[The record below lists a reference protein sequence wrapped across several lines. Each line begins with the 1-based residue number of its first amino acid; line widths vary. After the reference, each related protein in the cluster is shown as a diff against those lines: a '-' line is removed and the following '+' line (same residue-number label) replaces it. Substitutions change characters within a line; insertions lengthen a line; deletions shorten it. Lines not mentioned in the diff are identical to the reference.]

1 MRQPSTEPSEV
12 GTSARTSE
20 PGHAHHPSRSQLRSQ
35 GLARLPHLLHGARP
49 LRVQSQAYPVRARP
63 NPVEALATLA
73 RLSDEAERRA
83 SWRQAVAAL
92 GYTTANAGPP
102 PLDGIALEVLTRAAQ
117 VALESGLAD
126 DLEFIAPGPAAVALY
141 EMSAALPLGRE
152 RRELGRRV
160 FARLYEGTAATF
172 ATVASR
178 MALSSGKPF
187 EAASLRARVGLLFDL
202 PIGSAVNAD
211 ALALTLVTRREMRE
225 RWLDKARTGSLPVRR
240 LAAKLVEHASREA
253 VFRSQQG
260 DLYPR
265 DLLLSEPIRSIYES
279 LLHDREPL
287 VWRHAAVARGI
298 LSSIQPALR
307 EEIDVALDANLSP
320 TEWRRAAVSLVATLL
335 SEPESS
341 LRALKQLLDGPVSK
355 ADSGLAATLLMGL
368 PRVIEAEPDAAEA
381 LLDML
386 CAKRQPDVAE
396 AAAALFADLS
406 GSNFGQRSA
415 KLLKQTLAQRG
426 DAQSGVLRS
435 VTERAIRILERDE
448 DEHNEVG
455 PLVRRALL
463 AFEAKGA
470 RAATDLAI
478 QAVQAAHRA
487 MDFVASHDPHDEQ
500 MLPYVLGALSD
511 LDAAALEG
519 RRLTDL
525 MLLGRRPGDTDTS
538 VPEVERLHDRLA
550 GFLLEAET
558 RANEVNPSPALALG
572 ERRRLKALLHL
583 VDLETARSDDE
594 GGVRKRVRRAVG
606 VMMRRVGHQP
616 EPNVHRIACA
626 TLARS
631 FDAAVREGVS
641 DPSDLLLAL
650 AAHVDE
656 LPSLEAV
663 AEASTNPE
671 LRSAIKGYVDFLN
684 PANADAADGGAE
696 SQHFELSMGG
706 SRRDETRK
714 VAARLLGLSRS
725 LGAGGSYRGEALRRV
740 VQRLG
745 RSLESVAAAR
755 CQSDL
760 VDANGGSADVMNDIE
775 LSVDGLRRLTQ
786 GAVRRVL
793 DVDPMGI
800 SVVADVTSVAA
811 LVERSVRSG
820 VPLSSVELQ
829 MAVLELTADIPQPIA
844 AAVAKVLAR
853 LEQLPVTVAAS
864 VDSAPIPLE
873 RRRSALPDWL
883 LPRRTIGAFYV
894 VRSLGSGGASSVF
907 MARRMEERNNPKAE
921 GFALKVPDYDPTTA
935 RSLSEQEFLQLFR
948 EEAGALLG
956 LPQHENLARFVT
968 FDLAARP
975 KPILVME
982 LIRGAGLD
990 RLIRSRSLPIE
1001 RTLNYLD
1008 GILAALEAMHGAGVG
1023 HLDIKPSNVILRD
1036 GQTPVLV
1043 DFGLSGRQL
1052 RPGCGTLEYC
1062 APEVL
1067 GLVESKSPQ
1076 PADMYAFACTAF
1088 EALTF
1093 ELLFDAEDETAI
1105 LSAHISHDGWPEK
1118 LARLAHIPES
1128 ADVARLLAACL
1139 RRDPKN
1145 RPTAS
1150 QARRALRD
1158 LTPRLSGVSVPL
1170 GGVPT
1175 TSPEN
1180 PSALPHAGAL
1190 QVARAESA

>member
-1 MRQPSTEPSEV
+1 M
-12 GTSARTSE
+12 
-20 PGHAHHPSRSQLRSQ
+20 
-35 GLARLPHLLHGARP
+35 
-49 LRVQSQAYPVRARP
+49 RARP
-63 NPVEALATLA
+63 NPVEALATLS

-92 GYTTANAGPP
+92 GYSTQVAGPP
-102 PLDGIALEVLTRAAQ
+102 PLDGIAPEVLVRAAQ
-117 VALESGLAD
+117 VALETGLVD
-126 DLEFIAPGPAAVALY
+126 DLEFLAPGPAAVALY

-172 ATVASR
+172 ATVAAR

-187 EAASLRARVGLLFDL
+187 EAAAVRARVGLVFDL
-202 PIGSAVNAD
+202 PVGCGVNPD

-225 RWLDKARTGSLPVRR
+225 RWLERARTGTLPVRR
-240 LAAKLVEHASREA
+240 LAAKLLEHAAREA

-260 DLYPR
+260 DFYPR
-265 DLLLSEPIRSIYES
+265 DLLLSEPIRSIYEA
-279 LLHDREPL
+279 LLYDREPL

-298 LSSIQPALR
+298 LSAIEPSLR
-307 EEIDVALDANLSP
+307 EELDVALDPSLSP
-320 TEWRRAAVSLVATLL
+320 TEWRRAGVSLVATLV

-341 LRALKQLLDGPVSK
+341 LRALKGLLDGPIS
-355 ADSGLAATLLMGL
+355 ASDPGLAASLVMGL
-368 PRVIEAEPDAAEA
+368 PRVIEAEPDAAES

-386 CAKRQPDVAE
+386 CTKRRPDVAE
-396 AAAALFADLS
+396 AAAALFSDLS
-406 GSNFGQRSA
+406 SQSFGKRAAQV
-415 KLLKQTLAQRG
+415 LKQTLQQRA
-426 DAQSGVLRS
+426 DSQSSVLRS
-435 VTERAIRILERDE
+435 VAERAVRILDREQDE
-448 DEHNEVG
+448 QSEVIAA
-455 PLVRRALL
+455 VRRALL
-463 AFEAKGA
+463 AYESKGA
-470 RAATDLAI
+470 RAAVDLAL
-478 QAVQAAHRA
+478 QAVQTAHRA
-487 MDFVASHDPHDEQ
+487 MDFVLSHDPHDEQ
-500 MLPYVLGALSD
+500 MLPYVLGALTD
-511 LDAAALEG
+511 IDAAALESP
-519 RRLTDL
+519 RLSDL
-525 MLLGRRPGDTDTS
+525 MLLGRRPGDTDAS
-538 VPEVERLHDRLA
+538 VPEVERLHDRL
-550 GFLLEAET
+550 GNFLLEAE
-558 RANEVNPSPALALG
+558 RSANEAAPSPALALG
-572 ERRRLKALLHL
+572 EQRRLKALLHL
-583 VDLETARSDDE
+583 IDLEAARSGDDDS
-594 GGVRKRVRRAVG
+594 GVRKRVRRAVG
-606 VMMRRVGHQP
+606 VMLRRVAHQP
-616 EPNVHRIACA
+616 EAIVHRIACA

-650 AAHVDE
+650 ATHVDE

-671 LRSAIKGYVDFLN
+671 VRSAVSGYVDFLN
-684 PANADAADGGAE
+684 PASAEAADGTAE
-696 SQHFELSMGG
+696 SQHFEAGMAGALPS
-706 SRRDETRK
+706 EARK
-714 VAARLLGLSRS
+714 IAERVLRLSRS

-740 VQRLG
+740 VQRLA

-755 CQSDL
+755 GQSDL
-760 VDANGGSADVMNDIE
+760 VDATGGSADVMGDLE
-775 LSVDGLRRLTQ
+775 HAVDGLRRLTQ
-786 GAVRRVL
+786 GAIRRVL
-793 DVDPMGI
+793 DVDSMGI
-800 SVVADVTSVAA
+800 AVTADVPSVAA
-811 LVERSVRSG
+811 LVERTVRSR
-820 VPLSSVELQ
+820 VPPNAAQLQ
-829 MAVLELTADIPQPIA
+829 MAVSELTADVPLAIG

-853 LEQLPVTVAAS
+853 LEQLPVSVVAP

-907 MARRMEERNNPKAE
+907 MARRIEERNNPKAD

-990 RLIRSRSLPIE
+990 RLIRSRSLTAGSAL
-1001 RTLNYLD
+1001 RYLD
-1008 GILAALEAMHGAGVG
+1008 GILAALQAMHGAGVA

-1093 ELLFDAEDETAI
+1093 ELLFDAEDETSI
-1105 LSAHISHDGWPEK
+1105 LSAHIGHDGWPEK
-1118 LARLAHIPES
+1118 LARLAYLPES
-1128 ADVARLLAACL
+1128 AEIARLLAACL

-1158 LTPRLSGVSVPL
+1158 LTPKLSSVSFPL
-1170 GGVPT
+1170 GAPSSSPT
-1175 TSPEN
+1175 PTGAA
-1180 PSALPHAGAL
+1180 SAADASRL
-1190 QVARAESA
+1190 ARAESA

>member
-1 MRQPSTEPSEV
+1 
-12 GTSARTSE
+12 
-20 PGHAHHPSRSQLRSQ
+20 
-35 GLARLPHLLHGARP
+35 
-49 LRVQSQAYPVRARP
+49 VRARP

-73 RLSDEAERRA
+73 RLSDDAERRA

-92 GYTTANAGPP
+92 GYSTANAGPP
-102 PLDGIALEVLTRAAQ
+102 PLDGIAPEVLARASQ
-117 VALESGLAD
+117 IALETGMAD
-126 DLEFIAPGPAAVALY
+126 DLEFLAPGPAAVALY

-172 ATVASR
+172 ATVAAR
-178 MALSSGKPF
+178 MALSSAKPF
-187 EAASLRARVGLLFDL
+187 EAASLRARVGLVFDL
-202 PIGSAVNAD
+202 PVGCGVNPD

-225 RWLDKARTGSLPVRR
+225 RWLDRARTGTLPVRR
-240 LAAKLVEHASREA
+240 LAAKLLEHAAREA
-253 VFRSQQG
+253 VFRSHQG
-260 DLYPR
+260 DFYPR
-265 DLLLSEPIRSIYES
+265 DLLLSEPIRSIYEN
-279 LLHDREPL
+279 LLYDREPL

-298 LSSIQPALR
+298 LSSIQPSLR
-307 EEIDVALDANLSP
+307 EEIDVALDPSLSP
-320 TEWRRAAVSLVATLL
+320 TEWRRAGVSLVATLV

-341 LRALKQLLDGPVSK
+341 LRALKQLLDGPVS
-355 ADSGLAATLLMGL
+355 ATDPGMAATLLMGL
-368 PRVIEAEPDAAEA
+368 PRVIEAEPDAAEG

-386 CAKRQPDVAE
+386 CAKRRPDVAE

-406 GSNFGQRSA
+406 SATFGQRSA
-415 KLLKQTLAQRG
+415 KILKQTLVQRV
-426 DAQSGVLRS
+426 DSQSSVLRS
-435 VTERAIRILERDE
+435 VAERAVRILDREQDE
-448 DEHNEVG
+448 QTESVAS
-455 PLVRRALL
+455 VRRALL
-463 AFEAKGA
+463 AYESKGA

-478 QAVQAAHRA
+478 QAVATAHRA

-511 LDAAALEG
+511 LDAAALESP
-519 RRLTDL
+519 RLSDL

-538 VPEVERLHDRLA
+538 VPEVERLHDRL
-550 GFLLEAET
+550 GNFLLEAEAS
-558 RANEVNPSPALALG
+558 ANETVPSPALALG
-572 ERRRLKALLHL
+572 EQRRLKALLHL
-583 VDLETARSDDE
+583 IDLEAARAGDDE
-594 GGVRKRVRRAVG
+594 GAVRKRVRRAVG

-616 EPNVHRIACA
+616 EPIVRRIACA

-650 AAHVDE
+650 AANVDQ

-671 LRSAIKGYVDFLN
+671 VRSAVSGYVDFLN
-684 PANADAADGGAE
+684 PANAEAGDGGGE
-696 SQHFELSMGG
+696 SQHFELQMGISPQG
-706 SRRDETRK
+706 DNRK
-714 VAARLLGLSRS
+714 IAIRLLRLSRS

-740 VQRLG
+740 VQRLA
-745 RSLESVAAAR
+745 RSLENVAAAR
-755 CQSDL
+755 CQADL
-760 VDANGGSADVMNDIE
+760 VDASGGSADVMNDIE
-775 LSVDGLRRLTQ
+775 LAVDGLRRLTQ
-786 GAVRRVL
+786 GAQRRVL
-793 DVDPMGI
+793 NVDPTSI
-800 SVVADVTSVAA
+800 AVVADVTSVAA
-811 LVERSVRSG
+811 LVERTVRSG
-820 VPLSSVELQ
+820 VTPNPAQLH
-829 MAVLELTADIPQPIA
+829 MAIGELTAEIPEPIGA
-844 AAVAKVLAR
+844 AISKVLAR
-853 LEQLPVTVAAS
+853 LEHLPLTVAAS

-873 RRRSALPDWL
+873 RRRAPLPDWL

-907 MARRMEERNNPKAE
+907 MARRVEERNNAKAE

-990 RLIRSRSLPIE
+990 RLIRSRSL
-1001 RTLNYLD
+1001 TAASALKYLD

-1067 GLVESKSPQ
+1067 GLVESKTPQ

-1093 ELLFDAEDETAI
+1093 ELLFDAEDETSI
-1105 LSAHISHDGWPEK
+1105 LSAHIGHDGWPQK
-1118 LARLAHIPES
+1118 LAPLAHMADS
-1128 ADVARLLAACL
+1128 AELARLLAACL

-1158 LTPRLSGVSVPL
+1158 LTPKLSSVSFPL
-1170 GGVPT
+1170 GAP
-1175 TSPEN
+1175 SSRPN
-1180 PSALPHAGAL
+1180 PGASSASAGAAAPA
-1190 QVARAESA
+1190 ARAESA

>member
-1 MRQPSTEPSEV
+1 
-12 GTSARTSE
+12 
-20 PGHAHHPSRSQLRSQ
+20 
-35 GLARLPHLLHGARP
+35 
-49 LRVQSQAYPVRARP
+49 VRARP

-92 GYTTANAGPP
+92 GYSTANAGPP
-102 PLDGIALEVLTRAAQ
+102 PLDGIAPEVLARASQ
-117 VALESGLAD
+117 IALETGLAD
-126 DLEFIAPGPAAVALY
+126 DLEFLAPGPAAVALY

-172 ATVASR
+172 ATVAAR
-178 MALSSGKPF
+178 MALSSAKPF
-187 EAASLRARVGLLFDL
+187 EAASLRARVSLVFDL
-202 PIGSAVNAD
+202 PVGCGVNAD

-225 RWLDKARTGSLPVRR
+225 RWLDRARTGTLPVRR
-240 LAAKLVEHASREA
+240 LAAKLLEHASREA

-260 DLYPR
+260 DFYPR
-265 DLLLSEPIRSIYES
+265 DLLLSEPIRSIYEN
-279 LLHDREPL
+279 LLYDREPL

-298 LSSIQPALR
+298 LSSIQPSLR
-307 EEIDVALDANLSP
+307 EEIDVALDPSLSP
-320 TEWRRAAVSLVATLL
+320 TEWRRAGVSLVATLV

-341 LRALKQLLDGPVSK
+341 LRALKQLLEGPVS
-355 ADSGLAATLLMGL
+355 ATDPGLAATLLMGL
-368 PRVIEAEPDAAEA
+368 PRVIEAEPDAAEG
-381 LLDML
+381 LLEML
-386 CAKRQPDVAE
+386 CAKRRSDVAE

-406 GSNFGQRSA
+406 SVTFGQRSA
-415 KLLKQTLAQRG
+415 KILKQTLAQRI
-426 DAQSGVLRS
+426 DAQSSVLRS
-435 VTERAIRILERDE
+435 VVERAVRILDREQDE
-448 DEHNEVG
+448 QTESVAS
-455 PLVRRALL
+455 VRRALL
-463 AFEAKGA
+463 AYESKGA

-478 QAVQAAHRA
+478 QAVATAHRA

-511 LDAAALEG
+511 LDAAALESP
-519 RRLTDL
+519 RLSDL

-538 VPEVERLHDRLA
+538 VPEVERLHDRL
-550 GFLLEAET
+550 GNFLLEAEDS
-558 RANEVNPSPALALG
+558 ANETTPSPALALG
-572 ERRRLKALLHL
+572 EQRRLKALLHL
-583 VDLETARSDDE
+583 IDLEAARTGDDE
-594 GGVRKRVRRAVG
+594 GGVRKRVRRSVG
-606 VMMRRVGHQP
+606 VMMRRVGHEP
-616 EPNVHRIACA
+616 EAIVHRIACA

-650 AAHVDE
+650 AAHVDQ

-663 AEASTNPE
+663 SEASTNPE
-671 LRSAIKGYVDFLN
+671 VRSAVSGYVDFLN
-684 PANADAADGGAE
+684 PANAETGEE
-696 SQHFELSMGG
+696 SQHFEPHMGASMQG
-706 SRRDETRK
+706 DDRK
-714 VAARLLGLSRS
+714 IAIRLLRLSRS

-740 VQRLG
+740 VQRLA
-745 RSLESVAAAR
+745 RSLENVAAAR
-755 CQSDL
+755 CQADL
-760 VDANGGSADVMNDIE
+760 VDASGGSADVMSDIE
-775 LSVDGLRRLTQ
+775 VAVEGLRRLTQ
-786 GAVRRVL
+786 GAQRRVL
-793 DVDPMGI
+793 DVDPTAI
-800 SVVADVTSVAA
+800 AVVTEVASVAA
-811 LVERSVRSG
+811 LIERTVRSG
-820 VPLSSVELQ
+820 VPINAAQLQ
-829 MAVLELTADIPQPIA
+829 MAISELTADIPEPIGA
-844 AAVAKVLAR
+844 AISKVLSR
-853 LEQLPVTVAAS
+853 LEQLPVKVAAS

-873 RRRSALPDWL
+873 RRRSPLPDWL

-907 MARRMEERNNPKAE
+907 MARRVEERNNSKAE

-990 RLIRSRSLPIE
+990 RLIRSRSLTADSAIK
-1001 RTLNYLD
+1001 YLD
-1008 GILAALEAMHGAGVG
+1008 GILAALEAMHRAGVA
-1023 HLDIKPSNVILRD
+1023 HLDIKPSNVILRDD

-1067 GLVESKSPQ
+1067 GLVESKTPQ

-1093 ELLFDAEDETAI
+1093 ELLFDAEEETAI
-1105 LSAHISHDGWPEK
+1105 LSAHIGHDGWPDK
-1118 LARLAHIPES
+1118 LARLAHMADS
-1128 ADVARLLAACL
+1128 AELARLLAACL

-1158 LTPRLSGVSVPL
+1158 LTPKLSGVSFPL
-1170 GGVPT
+1170 GAPSSSPNPGAASATAAVPAVAAA
-1175 TSPEN
+1175 S
-1180 PSALPHAGAL
+1180 
-1190 QVARAESA
+1190 VARAESA

>member
-1 MRQPSTEPSEV
+1 
-12 GTSARTSE
+12 
-20 PGHAHHPSRSQLRSQ
+20 
-35 GLARLPHLLHGARP
+35 
-49 LRVQSQAYPVRARP
+49 VRARP

-92 GYTTANAGPP
+92 GYSTASAGPP
-102 PLDGIALEVLTRAAQ
+102 PLDGIAPEVLARASQ
-117 VALESGLAD
+117 IALETGLAD
-126 DLEFIAPGPAAVALY
+126 DLEFLAPGPAAVALY

-172 ATVASR
+172 ATVAAR

-187 EAASLRARVGLLFDL
+187 EAASLRARVGLVFDL
-202 PIGSAVNAD
+202 PVGCGVNPD

-225 RWLDKARTGSLPVRR
+225 RWLDKAKTGTLPVRR
-240 LAAKLVEHASREA
+240 LAAKLLEHAAREA
-253 VFRSQQG
+253 VFRAQQG
-260 DLYPR
+260 DPYPR
-265 DLLLSEPIRSIYES
+265 DLLLSEPIRSIYEG

-298 LSSIQPALR
+298 LSAIQPSLR
-307 EEIDVALDANLSP
+307 EEIDVSLDPNLSP
-320 TEWRRAAVSLVATLL
+320 TEWRRAGVSLVATLV

-341 LRALKQLLDGPVSK
+341 LRALKQLLDGPVS
-355 ADSGLAATLLMGL
+355 ATDPGLAASLLMGL
-368 PRVIEAEPDAAEA
+368 PRVIEAEPDAAEG
-381 LLDML
+381 LLEML
-386 CAKRQPDVAE
+386 CTKRRPDVAE

-406 GSNFGQRSA
+406 SPSFGQRSA
-415 KLLKQTLAQRG
+415 KILKQTLAQRV
-426 DAQSGVLRS
+426 DSQSSVLRS
-435 VTERAIRILERDE
+435 VAERAVRILDREQDE
-448 DEHNEVG
+448 QNEVVAS
-455 PLVRRALL
+455 VRRALL
-463 AFEAKGA
+463 AYESKGA

-478 QAVQAAHRA
+478 QAVAAAHRA

-511 LDAAALEG
+511 LDAAALESP
-519 RRLTDL
+519 RLSDL

-538 VPEVERLHDRLA
+538 VPEVERLHDRL
-550 GFLLEAET
+550 GNFLLEAET
-558 RANEVNPSPALALG
+558 SANEAAPSPALALG
-572 ERRRLKALLHL
+572 EQRRLKALLHL
-583 VDLETARSDDE
+583 VDLEAARAGDDE

-606 VMMRRVGHQP
+606 VMMRRVGHEP
-616 EPNVHRIACA
+616 EPIVHRIACA

-650 AAHVDE
+650 ASHVDE

-671 LRSAIKGYVDFLN
+671 VRSAVSGYVDFLN
-684 PANADAADGGAE
+684 PANAENADGAGE
-696 SQHFELSMGG
+696 SQHFEAHMGASMQG
-706 SRRDETRK
+706 DVRK
-714 VAARLLGLSRS
+714 VPARLLRLSRS

-740 VQRLG
+740 VQRLA

-755 CQSDL
+755 GQADL
-760 VDANGGSADVMNDIE
+760 VDPTGGSADVMSDIE

-786 GAVRRVL
+786 GAQRRVL
-793 DVDPMGI
+793 DVDPMAI
-800 SVVADVTSVAA
+800 AVVTDVASVAA
-811 LVERSVRSG
+811 LVERTVRSS
-820 VPLSSVELQ
+820 VPPNAAQLQ
-829 MAVLELTADIPQPIA
+829 MAISELTADIPEAIGA
-844 AAVAKVLAR
+844 AISKVLSR
-853 LEQLPVTVAAS
+853 LETLPVATAAS

-873 RRRSALPDWL
+873 RRRSPLPDWL

-907 MARRMEERNNPKAE
+907 MARRVEERNNAKAE

-990 RLIRSRSLPIE
+990 RLIRSRSLTIAAA
-1001 RTLNYLD
+1001 LKYLD

-1067 GLVESKSPQ
+1067 GLVESKTPM

-1093 ELLFDAEDETAI
+1093 ELLFDAEDETSI
-1105 LSAHISHDGWPEK
+1105 LSAHIGHDGWPDK
-1118 LARLAHIPES
+1118 LARLAHIADS
-1128 ADVARLLAACL
+1128 AEVARLLAACL

-1158 LTPRLSGVSVPL
+1158 LTPKLTGVSFPL
-1170 GGVPT
+1170 GAPSSSPKPGSTGAVPT
-1175 TSPEN
+1175 G
-1180 PSALPHAGAL
+1180 AGSVPAS
-1190 QVARAESA
+1190 VARESA

>member
-1 MRQPSTEPSEV
+1 
-12 GTSARTSE
+12 
-20 PGHAHHPSRSQLRSQ
+20 
-35 GLARLPHLLHGARP
+35 
-49 LRVQSQAYPVRARP
+49 
-63 NPVEALATLA
+63 
-73 RLSDEAERRA
+73 LSDEAERRA

-92 GYTTANAGPP
+92 GYTTQSAGPP
-102 PLDGIALEVLTRAAQ
+102 PLDGIAPEVLARASQ
-117 VALESGLAD
+117 IALETGLVD
-126 DLEFIAPGPAAVALY
+126 DLEFLAPGPAAVALY

-172 ATVASR
+172 ATVAAR

-187 EAASLRARVGLLFDL
+187 EAASVRARVGLIFDL
-202 PIGSAVNAD
+202 PIGCGVNPD

-225 RWLDKARTGSLPVRR
+225 RWLDRARTGTLPVRR
-240 LAAKLVEHASREA
+240 LAAKLLEHAAREA

-260 DLYPR
+260 DFYPR
-265 DLLLSEPIRSIYES
+265 DLLLGEPIRSIYES

-298 LSSIQPALR
+298 LSSIQPSLR
-307 EEIDVALDANLSP
+307 EEIDVALDPNLSP
-320 TEWRRAAVSLVATLL
+320 TEWRRAGVSLVATLV

-341 LRALKQLLDGPVSK
+341 LRALKQLLDGPVSGT
-355 ADSGLAATLLMGL
+355 DPGLAATLLMGM

-381 LLDML
+381 LLEML
-386 CAKRQPDVAE
+386 CAKRRPDVAE

-406 GSNFGQRSA
+406 SPSFGRRSA
-415 KLLKQTLAQRG
+415 KVLKQTLAQRV
-426 DAQSGVLRS
+426 DSQSSVLRS
-435 VTERAIRILERDE
+435 VAERAVRILDRDQ
-448 DEHNEVG
+448 DEQNEVVAS
-455 PLVRRALL
+455 VRRALL
-463 AFEAKGA
+463 AYESKGA

-478 QAVQAAHRA
+478 HAVTAAHRA

-500 MLPYVLGALSD
+500 MLPYVLGTLSD
-511 LDAAALEG
+511 LDAAALESP
-519 RRLTDL
+519 RLSDL

-538 VPEVERLHDRLA
+538 VPEVERLHDRL
-550 GFLLEAET
+550 GNFLLEAET
-558 RANEVNPSPALALG
+558 SANEAAPSPALALG
-572 ERRRLKALLHL
+572 EQRRLKALLHL
-583 VDLETARSDDE
+583 VDLEAARTSDDE

-606 VMMRRVGHQP
+606 VMLRRVGHQP
-616 EPNVHRIACA
+616 EPIVHRIACA

-650 AAHVDE
+650 ASHVDE

-671 LRSAIKGYVDFLN
+671 VRSAVAGYVEFLN
-684 PANADAADGGAE
+684 PSNVEAGDGGGE
-696 SQHFELSMGG
+696 SQHFETNMGASM
-706 SRRDETRK
+706 RDDSRK
-714 VAARLLGLSRS
+714 VATRLLRLSRS
-725 LGAGGSYRGEALRRV
+725 LGAGGSYRGEALRRL
-740 VQRLG
+740 VQRLA

-755 CQSDL
+755 GQSDL
-760 VDANGGSADVMNDIE
+760 VDASGGSADVMSDIE
-775 LSVDGLRRLTQ
+775 VAVDGLRRLMQ
-786 GAVRRVL
+786 GALRRVL
-793 DVDPMGI
+793 DVDPMAI
-800 SVVADVTSVAA
+800 AVVTDVASVAA
-811 LVERSVRSG
+811 LVERTVRSS
-820 VPLSSVELQ
+820 VPPNVAQLQ
-829 MAVLELTADIPQPIA
+829 MAISELVADIPEPIG
-844 AAVAKVLAR
+844 AAVAKVLSR
-853 LEQLPVTVAAS
+853 LEHLPVAVATP
-864 VDSAPIPLE
+864 VDSVPIPLE
-873 RRRSALPDWL
+873 RRRTPLPDWL

-907 MARRMEERNNPKAE
+907 MARRLEERNNPKAE

-935 RSLSEQEFLQLFR
+935 RSLTEQEFLQLFR

-990 RLIRSRSLPIE
+990 RLIRSRSLTVE
-1001 RTLNYLD
+1001 RALKYLD
-1008 GILAALEAMHGAGVG
+1008 GILAALQAMHGAGVG

-1093 ELLFDAEDETAI
+1093 ELLFDAEDETSI
-1105 LSAHISHDGWPEK
+1105 LSAHIGHDGWPDK

-1128 ADVARLLAACL
+1128 AEVARLLAACL

-1158 LTPRLSGVSVPL
+1158 LTPKLTGVSFPL
-1170 GGVPT
+1170 GAPSSSPNPGT
-1175 TSPEN
+1175 TG
-1180 PSALPHAGAL
+1180 ALPAVAAAP
-1190 QVARAESA
+1190 VARAESA

>member
-1 MRQPSTEPSEV
+1 M
-12 GTSARTSE
+12 
-20 PGHAHHPSRSQLRSQ
+20 
-35 GLARLPHLLHGARP
+35 
-49 LRVQSQAYPVRARP
+49 
-63 NPVEALATLA
+63 
-73 RLSDEAERRA
+73 
-83 SWRQAVAAL
+83 AAL
-92 GYTTANAGPP
+92 GYSTQGAGPP
-102 PLDGIALEVLTRAAQ
+102 PLDGIAPELLTRAAQ
-117 VALESGLAD
+117 VALETGLVD
-126 DLEFIAPGPAAVALY
+126 DLEFVAPGPAAVALY

-172 ATVASR
+172 ATVAAR

-202 PIGSAVNAD
+202 PIGCGVNAD
-211 ALALTLVTRREMRE
+211 PLALTLVTRREMRE
-225 RWLDKARTGSLPVRR
+225 RWLDRARTGPLPVRR
-240 LAAKLVEHASREA
+240 LAAKLLEHAAREA
-253 VFRSQQG
+253 VLRAQQG

-265 DLLLSEPIRSIYES
+265 DLLLSDPIRTTAEA

-298 LSSIQPALR
+298 LSAIQPSLR
-307 EEIDVALDANLSP
+307 EEIDVALDPSLSP
-320 TEWRRAAVSLVATLL
+320 TEWRRAGVSLVATLV

-341 LRALKQLLDGPVSK
+341 LRALKQLLDGPVSS
-355 ADSGLAATLLMGL
+355 ADPGLAASLVMGL
-368 PRVIEAEPDAAEA
+368 PRVIEAEPDAAEGV
-381 LLDML
+381 LDML
-386 CAKRQPDVAE
+386 CAKRRSDVAE

-406 GSNFGQRSA
+406 SPSFGQRAA
-415 KLLKQTLAQRG
+415 KILKQTLVQRG
-426 DAQSGVLRS
+426 DSQNAVLRS
-435 VTERAIRILERDE
+435 VAERAVRILDRDQ
-448 DEHNEVG
+448 DEQSEVVAA
-455 PLVRRALL
+455 VRRALL
-463 AFEAKGA
+463 AYESKGA

-478 QAVQAAHRA
+478 QAVQTAHRA

-511 LDAAALEG
+511 LDAAALESP
-519 RRLTDL
+519 RLTDL

-538 VPEVERLHDRLA
+538 VPEVERLHDRL
-550 GFLLEAET
+550 GTFLLEAET
-558 RANEVNPSPALALG
+558 SVIEAAPSPALALG
-572 ERRRLKALLHL
+572 EQRRLKALLHL
-583 VDLETARSDDE
+583 IDLEAARSGDDE
-594 GGVRKRVRRAVG
+594 VGVRKRVRRSVG
-606 VMMRRVGHQP
+606 VMMRRVGHDP
-616 EPNVHRIACA
+616 EPVVHRIACA

-631 FDAAVREGVS
+631 FDAAVREGVA

-650 AAHVDE
+650 AANVDA

-671 LRSAIKGYVDFLN
+671 VRSAVSGYVEFLN
-684 PANADAADGGAE
+684 PVSAEADGGEA
-696 SQHFELSMGG
+696 HLFELNMGNG
-706 SRRDETRK
+706 SQSEARK
-714 VAARLLGLSRS
+714 SAQSLLRLSRS

-740 VQRLG
+740 VQRLA
-745 RSLESVAAAR
+745 RSLETVSAAR
-755 CQSDL
+755 GQSDL
-760 VDANGGSADVMNDIE
+760 VDASGGSADVMSDVEIA
-775 LSVDGLRRLTQ
+775 VDGLRRLTQ
-786 GAVRRVL
+786 GALRRVL
-793 DVDPMGI
+793 DMDPLGI
-800 SVVADVTSVAA
+800 AVTADVASVAA
-811 LVERSVRSG
+811 LVERTVRSN
-820 VPLSSVELQ
+820 VPPNASQLQ
-829 MAVLELTADIPQPIA
+829 MAVSELTADIPQPIG
-844 AAVAKVLAR
+844 AAVAKVLSR
-853 LEQLPVTVAAS
+853 LETLPVTVTPSLDAA
-864 VDSAPIPLE
+864 APIPLE
-873 RRRSALPDWL
+873 RRRSPLPDWL

-907 MARRMEERNNPKAE
+907 MARRMEERNNAKAE

-982 LIRGAGLD
+982 LIRGAGMD
-990 RLIRSRSLPIE
+990 RLIRSRSLTIE
-1001 RTLNYLD
+1001 QALKYLD

-1067 GLVESKSPQ
+1067 GLVESKTPQ

-1093 ELLFDAEDETAI
+1093 ELLFDAEDETSI
-1105 LSAHISHDGWPEK
+1105 LSAHIAHDGWPDK
-1118 LARLAHIPES
+1118 LARLAHLADS
-1128 ADVARLLAACL
+1128 AEIARLLAACL
-1139 RRDPKN
+1139 RREPKN

-1158 LTPRLSGVSVPL
+1158 LTPKLSGVSFPL
-1170 GGVPT
+1170 GAPSSSPGSSTGAVPT
-1175 TSPEN
+1175 
-1180 PSALPHAGAL
+1180 AGL
-1190 QVARAESA
+1190 DQSVARAESA